1 MEDTQQAEQQQQQ
14 HQQQQQPEATLK
26 RSPSSAEQGDAAMES
41 DPGQGDAKR
50 MRMSEEGAEQQ
61 EAKQEGGV
69 SDALAPAPAVPV
81 YTNPAEIPGM
91 DIQGVSGD
99 DVRREKGEQ
108 VTYHHMDTFEPA
120 QQDSQ
125 TGNDPASSLAAPAS
139 TAEQASGSVPPSAR
153 QSQAPEEGA
162 SAATAA
168 ALTNGLH
175 APASNS
181 VAASGEQGTASSTPV
196 PAPPPVVAR
205 DRNDSRRRVEEEA
218 RRYLAAQTH
227 PVIIPSYSAWFDMSK
242 IATIEKKSLPEFF
255 SNKNKSKTPTIYKE
269 YRDFMINT
277 YRLNPSE
284 YLTVTACRRNLAGD
298 VCAIM
303 RVHAFLEQWGLIN
316 YQVSGYIYSDYTLK
330 GPATNEYICVKID
343 AETRPSA
350 MGPPYTG
357 HFRVLLDL
365 PRGLQPLHPGTRAL
379 KQQQQIQASTSG
391 VPGSARGTSANL
403 PIRTNVYQTSADGKT
418 SKVITEAEAADIAA
432 GKKEGEDEVE
442 QPAINGDAGPSINYT
457 CDVCGVD
464 CTATRYHSIRRTKP
478 DSDEA
483 FDVCSACYSE
493 GRFPSNLFSGDFVR
507 FDSTSTYKKKEEG
520 SEWSDQET
528 LLLLEGMEMFGDDWD
543 RISEHVATRT
553 REECIS
559 HFLQLPI
566 EDEYLI
572 NEGGLGIDGANGG
585 GGVARAMGRVD
596 KLPFSQP
603 DHPVLS
609 VVAFLASVV
618 DPEVAAKAANETVTE
633 MSAQL
638 KRKAEQKD
646 AETLGGSTED
656 ADMAVDGEKAKSESK
671 EPLKKAA
678 SIALGSAAAKAHLL
692 ATEKSAEITS
702 QIQQLVSLQ
711 VQKLGLK
718 MGQFDS
724 LESALDNERRQIE
737 MARQMLQMERLG
749 VEKQLEAV
757 AELSRRI
764 GSGEQ
769 VPQTQVA
776 EEIEKLRA
784 MGTEANTQGGYRSGM
799 PPRVTTQPAGVSS
812 NGPLNGAGASFTP
825 LE

>member
-1 MEDTQQAEQQQQQ
+1 
-14 HQQQQQPEATLK
+14 
-26 RSPSSAEQGDAAMES
+26 
-41 DPGQGDAKR
+41 
-50 MRMSEEGAEQQ
+50 
-61 EAKQEGGV
+61 
-69 SDALAPAPAVPV
+69 
-81 YTNPAEIPGM
+81 
-91 DIQGVSGD
+91 
-99 DVRREKGEQ
+99 
-108 VTYHHMDTFEPA
+108 
-120 QQDSQ
+120 
-125 TGNDPASSLAAPAS
+125 
-139 TAEQASGSVPPSAR
+139 
-153 QSQAPEEGA
+153 
-162 SAATAA
+162 
-168 ALTNGLH
+168 
-175 APASNS
+175 
-181 VAASGEQGTASSTPV
+181 
-196 PAPPPVVAR
+196 
-205 DRNDSRRRVEEEA
+205 
-218 RRYLAAQTH
+218 
-227 PVIIPSYSAWFDMSK
+227 
-242 IATIEKKSLPEFF
+242 
-255 SNKNKSKTPTIYKE
+255 
-269 YRDFMINT
+269 
-277 YRLNPSE
+277 
-284 YLTVTACRRNLAGD
+284 
-298 VCAIM
+298 
-303 RVHAFLEQWGLIN
+303 
-316 YQVSGYIYSDYTLK
+316 
-330 GPATNEYICVKID
+330 
-343 AETRPSA
+343 

-379 KQQQQIQASTSG
+379 KQQQQLQASTSG
-391 VPGSARGTSANL
+391 VPGSARTSSANL
-403 PIRTNVYQTSADGKT
+403 PIRTNIYQTSADGKA
-418 SKVITEAEAADIAA
+418 SKVLTEGEAADIAA
-432 GKKEGEDEVE
+432 GKKEGEDDE
-442 QPAINGDAGPSINYT
+442 QTAMNGDAGPSIDYT

-483 FDVCSACYSE
+483 FDVCAACYSE

-507 FDSTSTYKKKEEG
+507 FDSTSTYRKKEEG
-520 SEWSDQET
+520 SDWSDQET

-572 NEGGLGIDGANGG
+572 NEGGLGIDGRGAGS
-585 GGVARAMGRVD
+585 GVARAMGRVD

-618 DPEVAAKAANETVTE
+618 DPEVAAKAANEAVSE
-633 MSAQL
+633 LKAQL
-638 KRKAEQKD
+638 KNKAEPKEIEGE
-646 AETLGGSTED
+646 ATKGGD
-656 ADMAVDGEKAKSESK
+656 ADMAVDGEKAKSEEK

-692 ATEKSAEITS
+692 AAEKSAEITS

-769 VPQTQVA
+769 VPQAQVA

-799 PPRVTTQPAGVSS
+799 PPRVTTQSASMS
-812 NGPLNGAGASFTP
+812 TNGPLNGVGASFTP

>member
-1 MEDTQQAEQQQQQ
+1 MILT
-14 HQQQQQPEATLK
+14 TILYFC
-26 RSPSSAEQGDAAMES
+26 
-41 DPGQGDAKR
+41 
-50 MRMSEEGAEQQ
+50 
-61 EAKQEGGV
+61 KQ
-69 SDALAPAPAVPV
+69 
-81 YTNPAEIPGM
+81 
-91 DIQGVSGD
+91 
-99 DVRREKGEQ
+99 
-108 VTYHHMDTFEPA
+108 
-120 QQDSQ
+120 
-125 TGNDPASSLAAPAS
+125 
-139 TAEQASGSVPPSAR
+139 
-153 QSQAPEEGA
+153 
-162 SAATAA
+162 
-168 ALTNGLH
+168 
-175 APASNS
+175 
-181 VAASGEQGTASSTPV
+181 
-196 PAPPPVVAR
+196 
-205 DRNDSRRRVEEEA
+205 
-218 RRYLAAQTH
+218 
-227 PVIIPSYSAWFDMSK
+227 
-242 IATIEKKSLPEFF
+242 
-255 SNKNKSKTPTIYKE
+255 
-269 YRDFMINT
+269 
-277 YRLNPSE
+277 
-284 YLTVTACRRNLAGD
+284 
-298 VCAIM
+298 
-303 RVHAFLEQWGLIN
+303 
-316 YQVSGYIYSDYTLK
+316 
-330 GPATNEYICVKID
+330 ID

-379 KQQQQIQASTSG
+379 KQQQQLQASVSG
-391 VPGSARGTSANL
+391 APGSARRDSSANL
-403 PIRTNVYQTSADGKT
+403 PIRTNIYQTSADGKS
-418 SKVITEAEAADIAA
+418 SKVLAEVEAADIAA
-432 GKKEGEDEVE
+432 GKKEGEDGDE
-442 QPAINGDAGPSINYT
+442 QSAAVNGDAGPSINYT

-483 FDVCSACYSE
+483 FDVCPACYSE

-507 FDSTSTYKKKEEG
+507 FDSTSTYRKKEEG
-520 SEWSDQET
+520 NEWSDQET

-572 NEGGLGIDGANGG
+572 NEGGLGINGTGGASA
-585 GGVARAMGRVD
+585 ARAMGRVD

-633 MSAQL
+633 MQAQL
-638 KRKAEQKD
+638 KKKAERKSVED
-646 AETLGGSTED
+646 GSAVTDKENG
-656 ADMAVDGEKAKSESK
+656 DMAVDAEKAKGGEEEGK
-671 EPLKKAA
+671 DPLRKAA

-692 ATEKSAEITS
+692 AAEKSVEITS

-757 AELSRRI
+757 GELSRRI

-769 VPQTQVA
+769 LPQAQVA
-776 EEIEKLRA
+776 DEIEKLRA
-784 MGTEANTQGGYRSGM
+784 MGTESNTQGGYRSGM
-799 PPRVTTQPAGVSS
+799 PPRVVSQPGGAGS
-812 NGPLNGAGASFTP
+812 NGPLNGAGASYTP